1 MFRKGYAM
9 EKNKKEKIII
19 IILLLI
25 LAILLLRLLL
35 LRKGNDLIDSQDT
48 GTSHMYSDNS
58 TQLLTQLENEGVLHN
73 DLYKVENYSEKGS
86 SKTEISELEDSKAKI
101 DMEQGTVNNKSFDD
115 KNLDKEKVVSQDKH
129 FAYMDMFP
137 DMYVET
143 VKPVIQLKEKK
154 IAYLSFDDGPSRI
167 TKDILKILEEE
178 EIQATF
184 FVIGS
189 TLTEEGE
196 ECLKMMV
203 EQGHEIGIHTYSHNY
218 KKIYASVE
226 DYLEDFYTVYEQVY
240 EITGVQPR
248 IFRFPW
254 GSINS
259 YNKSI
264 KNQLIT
270 EMERRG
276 FTYYDW
282 NVSAEDSI
290 GKPTEYKVWK
300 NVMKDIEKY
309 KYPIILMHDSS
320 TNRVTANSLEKVIK
334 SIREKGYDFDTL
346 NHREPYQFGKTEK

>member
-1 MFRKGYAM
+1 MCSFSTYLFGAEMFRKGLAM

-19 IILLLI
+19 GVLMLV
-25 LAILLLRLLL
+25 LAILLIRLLL
-35 LRKGNDLIDSQDT
+35 LRKEKDLIVSQDT

-58 TQLLTQLENEGVLHN
+58 TQLLTKSENEAALHN
-73 DLYKVENYSEKGS
+73 DLYKEDYSEEGS
-86 SKTEISELEDSKAKI
+86 SKTVISESED
-101 DMEQGTVNNKSFDD
+101 NNTFDD
-115 KNLDKEKVVSQDKH
+115 NKLDKDKLVSQEKH

-143 VKPVIQLKEKK
+143 VKPVIQLKERK

-167 TKDILKILEEE
+167 TKEILKILEEE

-184 FVIGS
+184 FVLGS

-196 ECLKMMV
+196 ECLQMMV

-226 DYLEDFYTVYEQVY
+226 AYLDDFYTVYQHVY
-240 EITGVQPR
+240 DITGVQPR

-264 KNQLIT
+264 KDQLIT

-282 NVSAEDSI
+282 NVSAEDSL
-290 GKPTEYKVWK
+290 GNPTEYKVWK
-300 NVMKDIEKY
+300 NVMKDVEKY

-320 TNRVTANSLEKVIK
+320 MNRVTANSLEKVIK

-346 NHREPYQFGKTEK
+346 SHREPYQFGKTAK

>member
-1 MFRKGYAM
+1 M
-9 EKNKKEKIII
+9 EKNKKENIII
-19 IILLLI
+19 GVLLLI
-25 LAILLLRLLL
+25 LAILLIRLLL
-35 LRKGNDLIDSQDT
+35 LKKGNDLVATQDT
-48 GTSHMYSDNS
+48 GTPHMFFDNS
-58 TQLLTQLENEGVLHN
+58 TELPTKLENEAVLHN
-73 DLYKVENYSEKGS
+73 DLYKEEIYSEEGNLKRAI
-86 SKTEISELEDSKAKI
+86 TELEDSQIKTDI
-101 DMEQGTVNNKSFDD
+101 EDGTVDNKVFDD
-115 KNLDKEKVVSQDKH
+115 KNLDKEKIVSQDKH
-129 FAYMDMFP
+129 FAYMDLFP

-143 VKPVIQLKEKK
+143 VKPVIQLKERKV
-154 IAYLSFDDGPSRI
+154 AYLSFDDGPSRI

-189 TLTEEGE
+189 NLTEEGE
-196 ECLKMMV
+196 ECLKMMI

-240 EITGVQPR
+240 EITGVQPK

-264 KNQLIT
+264 NNQLIT

-300 NVMKDIEKY
+300 NVMKDVEKY
-309 KYPIILMHDSS
+309 KYPIILMHDSA
-320 TNRVTANSLEKVIK
+320 TNRVTANSLKKVIK

-346 NHREPYQFGKTEK
+346 NNREPYQFGKTNK